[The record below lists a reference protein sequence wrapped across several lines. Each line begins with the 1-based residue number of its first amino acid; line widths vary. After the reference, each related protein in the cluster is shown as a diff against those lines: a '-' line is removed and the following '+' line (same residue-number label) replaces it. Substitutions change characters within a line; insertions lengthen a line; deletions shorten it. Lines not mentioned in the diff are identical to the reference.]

1 MKKDFAM
8 LFIIDK
14 WLVATKEMTADC
26 RGWYLNLILHQYD
39 KGDLP
44 NDIEELANLA
54 DVRFSEYLRF
64 QQVFQQVLQHKFKL
78 KDNGR
83 LANDFANEILK
94 SRELFKSKRSDAGK
108 MSSILKK
115 ARIICAD
122 EEFLK
127 QVKIGFDINVDSTHV
142 SDLLQHM
149 FQLYKDRD
157 RNKDIDKPLRRR
169 VEGDKGLEKIK
180 MESDTEQVFEALQEK
195 FGIGEYKNITL
206 FKELH
211 CFCMVLQS
219 KQQIPHFIEQFKAY
233 QTYKAK
239 AQEKTHNFKGF
250 IGTIENSFED
260 GGWCADNW
268 VHRLN
273 NYKDNGKQTT
283 DYGKLKADSVE
294 RMAAIVRS
302 KHGNGNQQPVEGDSG
317 A

>member
-1 MKKDFAM
+1 M

-44 NDIEELANLA
+44 SDIEELANLA
-54 DVRFSEYLRF
+54 DVRFSEYVRF
-64 QQVFQQVLQHKFKL
+64 QQVFQQVLQHKFKQ
-78 KDNGR
+78 KENGR

-115 ARIICAD
+115 ARTICND
-122 EEFLK
+122 EEFLRM
-127 QVKIGFDINVDSTHV
+127 VKVGFDVNVDVTHV
-142 SDLLQHM
+142 KDLLQHM

-157 RNKDIDKPLRRR
+157 RNKDRDKPLRRR
-169 VEGDKGLEKIK
+169 TEEEEIPEKPK
-180 MESDTEQVFEALQEK
+180 MNQDTEQVFEALQEK

-211 CFCMVLQS
+211 SFCMVLQS
-219 KQQIPHFIEQFKAY
+219 KKQIPHFIEQFKAY

-250 IGTIENSFED
+250 IGTIENGFED

-268 VHRLN
+268 EHKLN
-273 NYKDNGKQTT
+273 NFKDNGKQAT
-283 DYGKLKADSVE
+283 DYGKLKTDSAE
-294 RMAAIVRS
+294 RMAAIIRD
-302 KHGNGNQQPVEGDSG
+302 KHGSGNQQPD
-317 A
+317 